1 MVPTQLVRFPNEI
14 WEWKINDTEQQ
25 PYFLYFF
32 HMYTYDTSLFKLCR
46 IGYSMSRFSY
56 YFTCFAIKLTK
67 FWIRI
72 WKYLL
77 GSISSWQNHFPV
89 LSCFIDYCL
98 KYNSI
103 SLLWLFSKHCTGM
116 IQFFRTFFPCKCI
129 MILILFF
136 IFFLNV
142 TVYMI
147 G

>member
-1 MVPTQLVRFPNEI
+1 MS
-14 WEWKINDTEQQ
+14 ND
-25 PYFLYFF
+25 
-32 HMYTYDTSLFKLCR
+32 SKLCR

-136 IFFLNV
+136 YFFLKCNFLYDRV
-142 TVYMI
+142 EIAPYIFPPLHGDLPCREV
-147 G
+147 